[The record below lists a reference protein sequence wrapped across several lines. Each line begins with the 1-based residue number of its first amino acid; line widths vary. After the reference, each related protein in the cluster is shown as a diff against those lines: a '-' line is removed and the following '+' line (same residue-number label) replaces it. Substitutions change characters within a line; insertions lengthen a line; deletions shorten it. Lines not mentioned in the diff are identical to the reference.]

1 MSTRK
6 KIYQIDPKK
15 HNVDKMK
22 KVLDLEKKYFDIL
35 YSLFTSA
42 SFIKD
47 LKLIEKEIQKN
58 YNFLTKVWDE
68 KNKIKI
74 PAERLTRFYI
84 YRYLSD
90 IILNVYPSP
99 VSSDIAFITKDAVI
113 NIDVK
118 TLDYKGNKGD
128 INNLQFESNQSSFH
142 NINLDTDPNIKN
154 SGIKVETLLPEEF
167 SFNNG
172 QLLPVLTY
180 FLVIVYKD
188 DSKKFQLYR
197 GDSFNTIYLKCLP
210 NGILSPLFDYD
221 LISNFKTYSYFDIKQ
236 GFKPIYLTDDSEK
249 VLDSIENYINKFP
262 DFQLINGRSKK
273 GAFNS
278 KQVHPIYKTSGVSW
292 FPVSRKVNKI
302 PSKKEYYLEA
312 VNKGHTNRI
321 SNLSLI
327 ERYDSHN
334 KRWDGVKSISL
345 KDK

>member
-1 MSTRK
+1 MSTQK

-236 GFKPIYLTDDSEK
+236 GFKPIYLTDDSGK

-273 GAFNS
+273 VLLIQNKYIQYT
-278 KQVHPIYKTSGVSW
+278 KQAVYRGFQFQEKSTK
-292 FPVSRKVNKI
+292 FPQ
-302 PSKKEYYLEA
+302 KK
-312 VNKGHTNRI
+312 NI
-321 SNLSLI
+321 I
-327 ERYDSHN
+327 
-334 KRWDGVKSISL
+334 L
-345 KDK
+345 KL